1 MSGLPTPPMEDHSS
15 RRSSKIANS
24 KTAHRSSKRSSS
36 SHDHGAVVIDGRHKR
51 VWKACER
58 CRMKKTKCD
67 GESPC
72 KRCKDDGLVC
82 TAGSRKKTEF
92 KQLPRGY
99 AEVLENT
106 QYALIATVQ
115 KLYTMVRN
123 NESWDLGEPEMN
135 DRGQPVIHDIASK
148 LGCIRPSP
156 DLPYA
161 FPEGADDFAELQ
173 AQLQA
178 ARAEM
183 GAHDIGNHNSSNNNN
198 NNGSRKG
205 SDSVSSSPALDRTD
219 RASSSESD
227 HSALSKDY
235 NQMLWQ
241 QQQQQQSALLHAK
254 ANVPSSPAKQARVKL
269 EPVVPTIRN
278 SSYDEDY
285 APRASFESMPSPVYS
300 DFPPASPMFRNASP
314 FSPWS
319 GGDEFLGQAH
329 ALDLTAH
336 YMRQGQQQQQYAAPR
351 SAPMYVAAGG
361 AAAGQAG
368 GAAPMDADMFK
379 AMQLAD
385 GMNFADGTI
394 RPGMLDCSSMDLADQ
409 MDNIMFTPGEF
420 ESNMGLV

>member
-1 MSGLPTPPMEDHSS
+1 MSGLPTPPMEDHPT
-15 RRSSKIANS
+15 RRAKVSSSKS
-24 KTAHRSSKRSSS
+24 AHRSSKRASTT
-36 SHDHGAVVIDGRHKR
+36 HDHGAVIIDGRHKR

-115 KLYTMVRN
+115 KLYTMIRN
-123 NESWDLGEPEMN
+123 GESWELGEPEMN
-135 DRGQPVIHDIASK
+135 ERGQPVIHDIASK

-156 DLPYA
+156 DLPCA
-161 FPEGADDFAELQ
+161 FPEGAEDFAELQ

-183 GAHDIGNHNSSNNNN
+183 SAHDIGGS
-198 NNGSRKG
+198 NGSRKG
-205 SDSVSSSPALDRTD
+205 SDSAVSSPPLDRTD

-227 HSALSKDY
+227 HSNISKDY
-235 NQMLWQ
+235 NQLLWQ
-241 QQQQQQSALLHAK
+241 QQQQAAAAKNNVSPLNPMVLKSEPNAGVRQSF
-254 ANVPSSPAKQARVKL
+254 
-269 EPVVPTIRN
+269 
-278 SSYDEDY
+278 DEESVY
-285 APRASFESMPSPVYS
+285 QPRASFETSQSMPSPVFTEFRS
-300 DFPPASPMFRNASP
+300 SSPMFRNASP

-319 GGDEFLGQAH
+319 GGDDFLGQAH

-336 YMRQGQQQQQYAAPR
+336 YMRQQQYSAAPR
-351 SAPMYVAAGG
+351 SAPMAGSFAG
-361 AAAGQAG
+361 A
-368 GAAPMDADMFK
+368 MDTEMLK
-379 AMQLAD
+379 SMQIND
-385 GMNFADGTI
+385 GMFADGTI
-394 RPGMLDCSSMDLADQ
+394 RPGMLDCSTGPSLDQ
-409 MDNIMFTPGEF
+409 LDNMMFGTDYDNG
-420 ESNMGLV
+420 MLV

>member
-1 MSGLPTPPMEDHSS
+1 MSGLPTPPIEDQKSQHM
-15 RRSSKIANS
+15 RRQSSKVS
-24 KTAHRSSKRSSS
+24 KSLSRSSKRTTI
-36 SHDHGAVVIDGRHKR
+36 SHEHNPIAMDGRHKR

-115 KLYTMVRN
+115 KLYTMVRK
-123 NESWDLGEPEMN
+123 NESWDLGEPELN

-178 ARAEM
+178 ARSEM
-183 GAHDIGNHNSSNNNN
+183 NSEDR
-198 NNGSRKG
+198 GSRKL
-205 SDSVSSSPALDRTD
+205 SEDSSYSPAMERTE

-227 HSALSKDY
+227 HSNISKDY
-235 NQMLWQ
+235 NQIIMSQ
-241 QQQQQQSALLHAK
+241 QRQDVERSAGVRTPVSKPRPLSVAQRPMFDK
-254 ANVPSSPAKQARVKL
+254 EPSYQG
-269 EPVVPTIRN
+269 
-278 SSYDEDY
+278 
-285 APRASFESMPSPVYS
+285 RASIDTSRSIPSPIYS
-300 DFPPASPMFRNASP
+300 DFQTDTPMFQNTSP
-314 FSPWS
+314 FAPWS
-319 GGDEFLGQAH
+319 GGEDFLGQPH

-336 YMRQGQQQQQYAAPR
+336 YMKQQTQSIPR
-351 SAPMYVAAGG
+351 SSPMNGSVGLALGLETNVL
-361 AAAGQAG
+361 
-368 GAAPMDADMFK
+368 K
-379 AMQLAD
+379 AMQLNE

-394 RPGMLDCSSMDLADQ
+394 RPTMLNCNTGFELTDQ
-409 MDNIMFTPGEF
+409 MDLMYNDY
-420 ESNMGLV
+420 ESQMGMV